1 MDVTSTPR
9 LAHPDATGA
18 VPACP
23 RCRTTMILRAGRRQN
38 EVADLYWGC
47 ARSPACAGR
56 RRVEAPQV
64 LRPAAADASV
74 QAVFE
79 WERAR
84 EQALANRRH
93 GLSSVL
99 GAGGRL
105 LSTGGRLLAAGGR
118 ALPGRCNGLADR
130 RDRRAAAASSTR
142 ALPPKPVATMLAGLI
157 EHGYVIL
164 DDRRLSF
171 ARARLDYV
179 VVGPTGLFV
188 IESRPWPGQLGISN
202 DELFVDGRRR
212 SGATDQVARAT
223 AAVEQ
228 TLAHELKPLGA
239 PVRPVL
245 CVERATPQWFN
256 GTVQGVMVTNG
267 RSLPRSIR
275 EGEATL
281 GPETVVRVALAADR
295 LLE

>member
-1 MDVTSTPR
+1 
-9 LAHPDATGA
+9 
-18 VPACP
+18 
-23 RCRTTMILRAGRRQN
+23 MILRAGRRRG
-38 EVADLYWGC
+38 EAADLYWGC

-56 RRVEAPQV
+56 RRVEAPQA
-64 LRPAAADASV
+64 LRPTAADASV

-84 EQALANRRH
+84 ERAQANRRR
-93 GLSSVL
+93 GLSFVVSVGVRPL
-99 GAGGRL
+99 AAV
-105 LSTGGRLLAAGGR
+105 GRLLAAG
-118 ALPGRCNGLADR
+118 
-130 RDRRAAAASSTR
+130 TR
-142 ALPPKPVATMLAGLI
+142 ALPRRRARPVERRERRAGAGGVSIAPPKPAAATLAGLI
-157 EHGYVIL
+157 EHGYVVL
-164 DDRRLSF
+164 DDRRLTF
-171 ARARLDYV
+171 ARARLDHV

-188 IESRPWPGQLGISN
+188 IESRAWPGQLGITN

-212 SGATDQVARAT
+212 SGATEQVTRAT

-239 PVRPVL
+239 SVRPVL
-245 CVERATPQWFN
+245 CVERASPQWFK
-256 GTVQGVMVTNG
+256 GTVQGVLVTNG
-267 RSLPRSIR
+267 RSLPRAIR

>member
-1 MDVTSTPR
+1 
-9 LAHPDATGA
+9 
-18 VPACP
+18 
-23 RCRTTMILRAGRRQN
+23 MILRAGRRRN
-38 EVADLYWGC
+38 EVADLFWAC

-64 LRPAAADASV
+64 LRPTAADASV

-84 EQALANRRH
+84 EQAMANRRRS
-93 GLSSVL
+93 LSSVL
-99 GAGGRL
+99 GAGERL
-105 LSTGGRLLAAGGR
+105 AAAGGR
-118 ALPGRCNGLADR
+118 LIGAGGRVRPGRSDAPAGR
-130 RDRRAAAASSTR
+130 RERRAAAGDSPMIA
-142 ALPPKPVATMLAGLI
+142 PKPVATMLAGLV

-171 ARARLDYV
+171 ARAQLDHV
-179 VVGPTGLFV
+179 VVGSTGLFV
-188 IESRPWPGQLGISN
+188 IEERPWTGQLGISN

-212 SGATDQVARAT
+212 PGATEPVTRAT

-239 PVRPVL
+239 PVKPVL
-245 CVERATPQWFN
+245 CVERATPQWFK
-256 GTVQGVMVTNG
+256 GSVQGVLVTNG
-267 RSLPRSIR
+267 RSLPRAIR
-275 EGEATL
+275 EGESVL

>member
-1 MDVTSTPR
+1 MDATSTPR
-9 LAHPDATGA
+9 LAHTDATDT

-23 RCRTTMILRAGRRQN
+23 RCRSTMTLRAGRRQS

-47 ARSPACAGR
+47 ARSPACGGR
-56 RRVEAPQV
+56 RRVEARQV
-64 LRPAAADASV
+64 LRPTAADASV
-74 QAVFE
+74 HAVFE

-84 EQALANRRH
+84 EQALANRRQ

-118 ALPGRCNGLADR
+118 ALPGRSASPTDR
-130 RDRRAAAASSTR
+130 RERRASAANSTR
-142 ALPPKPVATMLAGLI
+142 VLPPKPVATMLAGLI

-171 ARARLDYV
+171 ARARLDHV
-179 VVGPTGLFV
+179 VIGPTGVFL

-212 SGATDQVARAT
+212 SGATEQVARAM

-239 PVRPVL
+239 PVKAVL
-245 CVERATPQWFN
+245 CVERATPQWFK
-256 GTVQGVMVTNG
+256 GSVQGVMVTNG
-267 RSLPRSIR
+267 RSLPRAIR